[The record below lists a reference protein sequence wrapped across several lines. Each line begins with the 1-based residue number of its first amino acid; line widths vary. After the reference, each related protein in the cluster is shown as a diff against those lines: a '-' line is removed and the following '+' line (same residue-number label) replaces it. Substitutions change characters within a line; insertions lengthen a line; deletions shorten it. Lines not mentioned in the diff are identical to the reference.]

1 MPDPSRL
8 ASALSPFSFE
18 ARRAL
23 EAALEERAVVPAQ
36 LTRWL
41 LSHEA
46 LDTEQLLT
54 RLLPVAMAYAEAPT
68 SGFRVGAIAACRQGG
83 SSHDLHLGAN
93 WEPPRGPLS
102 FSVHAEQAAVVSAW
116 VNNQTEIELLAVSA
130 MPCGYCRQ
138 FLQELGSSPSLFIAP
153 REATA
158 EPPLRSR
165 LEELLPHPFG
175 PRALG
180 VSAALLSSPRTPLV
194 SPPGA
199 EPLLAAGIAA
209 AERSHA
215 PYSGALAAVA
225 LEAEDGAIVA
235 APYAESA
242 AHNPSL
248 APLSAALVAL
258 VTQRAPSAPRKIRRA
273 LLVEAQGKLSQ
284 RELTAAMLTNEAPN
298 LTLEYHAAQRLEG

>member
-1 MPDPSRL
+1 M
-8 ASALSPFSFE
+8 SALSSFSLE

-23 EAALEERAVVPAQ
+23 EAALEERAVVPAR

-54 RLLPVAMAYAEAPT
+54 QLLPVAMAYAAAPT
-68 SGFRVGAIAACRQGG
+68 SGFRVGAIAACRQG

-93 WEPPRGPLS
+93 WEPPRAPLS
-102 FSVHAEQAAVVSAW
+102 FSVHAEQAAVVNAW
-116 VNNQTEIELLAVSA
+116 VNNQTTIELLAVSA
-130 MPCGYCRQ
+130 VPCGYCRQ
-138 FLQELGSSPSLFIAP
+138 FLQELGSLPSLFIAP
-153 REATA
+153 REATT

-225 LEAEDGAIVA
+225 LQAEDGAIVA

-248 APLSAALVAL
+248 APLSAAMVAL
-258 VTQRAPSAPRKIRRA
+258 VTQRAPSAPRRIQRA
-273 LLVEAQGKLSQ
+273 LLVEAEGKLSQ
-284 RELTAAMLTNEAPN
+284 RALTAAMLTHEAPH
-298 LTLEYHAAQRLEG
+298 LSLEYHAAQRPHG